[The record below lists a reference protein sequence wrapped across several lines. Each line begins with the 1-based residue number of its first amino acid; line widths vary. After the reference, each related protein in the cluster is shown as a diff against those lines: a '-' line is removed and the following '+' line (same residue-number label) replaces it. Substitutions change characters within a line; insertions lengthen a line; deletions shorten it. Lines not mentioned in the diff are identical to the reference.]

1 MSTVNINEYIAEEN
15 NTSKEV
21 VIIEKP
27 LPKAGKKKSRAFTEK
42 ETLLLI
48 SEWFKYPQLY
58 DKKTSEY
65 HDRDKRVIARQQMA
79 SSLNQA
85 MGYEDNEEKQITG
98 TYSLVFIYIIYSNTV

>member
-1 MSTVNINEYIAEEN
+1 MSTVNTNDCIAEEN
-15 NTSKEV
+15 DISKEV

-27 LPKAGKKKSRAFTEK
+27 LPKTGKKKSRAYTEK

-58 DKKTSEY
+58 NKKTSEY

-79 SSLNQA
+79 LSLNEA
-85 MGYEDNEEKQITG
+85 MGYEDNEEKNITG
-98 TYSLVFIYIIYSNTV
+98 TSCYLFT